1 MKSHKER
8 IIIVTPGD
16 SFFTG
21 PQVRAFTKLGYE
33 CVTFNSRSGIMY
45 GNQYMRKLA
54 RVLPWVNIFKKN
66 SIAKMNDE
74 LIAMVKEVKPKLLF
88 VIKGESIR
96 PESIEAIKKL
106 NVITVNFYND
116 LMNQWGTIS
125 RIAPVYDLFF
135 NQCHV
140 VLRRLWTELGLK
152 NCFYMAHSTEP
163 LPESVLSRDRQY
175 GVSFIGT
182 YNRELYP
189 NREKYLMA
197 VADLGLHIWGTDGWA
212 KTPLKPCFCG
222 RSEGDQ
228 RFDIYAKSKIVID
241 VNWDLWPAEG
251 LSNRPFEVTGCG
263 ALFMTDRTRKD
274 ITNAF
279 QENKEVV
286 LFENEK
292 ELREKIVY
300 YLERDTER
308 EAIARMGYERT
319 LADHTYMNRARQIFD
334 TIENPEKYL
343 YKGV

>member
-1 MKSHKER
+1 MKSQKER
-8 IIIVTPGD
+8 IIIVSPGD
-16 SFFTG
+16 SFFTA
-21 PQVRAFTKLGYE
+21 PQVWAFTQMGYE
-33 CVTFNSRSGIMY
+33 CTIFNSRSGVMY
-45 GNQYMRKLA
+45 SNQYMRKLA
-54 RVLPWVNIFKKN
+54 RVLPWIDTFKKN
-66 SIAKMNDE
+66 SIVKMNGD
-74 LIAMVKEVKPKLLF
+74 LIAMVKEIKPKLLF

-163 LPESVLSRDRQY
+163 LPKNMLTRDKQY
-175 GVSFIGT
+175 PISFIGT
-182 YNRELYP
+182 HNSKLYP

-197 VADLGLHIWGTDGWA
+197 VADLGLHIWGTDGWD
-212 KTPLKPCFCG
+212 KTLLRRCFHG

-241 VNWDLWPAEG
+241 VNWDFWLAEG

-274 ITNAF
+274 ISNAF
-279 QENKEVV
+279 RENKEVV

-292 ELREKIVY
+292 ELREKIMY
-300 YLERDTER
+300 YLEHDTER
-308 EAIARMGYERT
+308 EAIARAGYERT
-319 LADHTYMNRARQIFD
+319 LTDHTYMNRVRQIFD
-334 TIENPEKYL
+334 TLENPEKYL
-343 YKGV
+343 YK